1 MKLTVKGAHALAF
14 RVMKAV
20 GHSDEEA
27 GIITDH
33 LIDCELRGIGYGGL
47 ARALSVAERICKRP
61 EGRKPISIARE
72 TPVSVLLDGGDQ
84 AGYLVG
90 YRATVMGIEKAK
102 ANGIAVAGMHN
113 TWYTGM
119 FAYYM
124 EMATK
129 EGLVGMAAGA
139 SDWRVAPAGSN
150 QARFG
155 TNPIAF
161 GFPSLGDPIIID
173 AGLSSVMISEATLA
187 KRLGQNLAD
196 AVAYDADGLPTNDP
210 AKALEGAFTVWGGHK
225 GSALGIAIQ
234 MFGLLCGS
242 NLKPDPLSDCAFF
255 LMFMK
260 PDLLIEEET
269 LRKQISA
276 YGEAVRS
283 ARPVDAL
290 NSPRMPF
297 DRSAEERR
305 RRLAEDAIEVADH
318 VVRRLETLA
327 GEAEQKV
334 ASI

>member
-1 MKLTVKGAHALAF
+1 MELTVREAHALAF
-14 RVMKAV
+14 QAMRAV
-20 GHSDEEA
+20 GHSEKEA
-27 GIITDH
+27 GIIADH

-47 ARALSVAERICKRP
+47 ARALSVVERIRKRP
-61 EGRKPISIARE
+61 EGRRPISVVRE

-90 YRATVMGIEKAK
+90 HRATVMGIEKAK

-161 GFPSLGDPIIID
+161 GFPSSGDPIIID

-187 KRLGQNLAD
+187 KRLGQELAD
-196 AVAYDADGLPTNDP
+196 GVAYDADGFPTKDP
-210 AKALEGAFTVWGGHK
+210 ANGLEGAFTVWGGHK
-225 GSALGIAIQ
+225 GSALAIAVQ

-242 NLKPDPLSDCAFF
+242 ALKPDPLSDCALF
-255 LMFMK
+255 LMFMR
-260 PDLLIEEET
+260 PDILIEEEI
-269 LRKQISA
+269 LRNQISA
-276 YGEAVRS
+276 YAEAVRS
-283 ARPVDAL
+283 AQSIDAL
-290 NSPRMPF
+290 DPPRMPF
-297 DRSAEERR
+297 DRSANERR
-305 RRLAEDAIEVADH
+305 RRLAEDAIDVADH
-318 VVRRLETLA
+318 VVQSLEAIVTESERMTA
-327 GEAEQKV
+327 AV
-334 ASI
+334 